1 MATTE
6 LKVKIDAAIN
16 AEPTLKALRE
26 LKQLQKETVAGSA
39 DYKKIQARINDIG
52 DAAKTAKGQS
62 EDWID
67 ALAGAGGPIG
77 MLGRG
82 LDTITSST
90 NKFGLALKATG
101 IGLIVALV
109 GQLVA
114 AFSQNEKAMKKL
126 EPIMIAFEQ
135 ILGGIFAA
143 LEPVFDLFIDL
154 AMKALPYVT
163 KGIGIF
169 YSTLF
174 GLYTF
179 IKDVFIGAGKMLVGV
194 FTLDMDLIKEGFGDL
209 KNSVSNGID
218 SAMSAYDRFDTGTKE
233 MTKTQKKNLK
243 DASDAHSKYLQER
256 KAQIEQE
263 QKMREAD
270 LNKQKAEAM
279 ASAKTEEEKLAIEK
293 KFAEDSYNSKKD
305 ALEKTRALYPKSS
318 QEYKDFTSQLINLES
333 EYVNKKT
340 ELRDKDKE
348 LAQKAFQD
356 EVKAAQDANKRKL
369 DDLTNTYNLQKQ
381 IYGENSKNAR
391 QAQDEIFAGQM
402 KSITD
407 EIALYDK
414 KKQAGQELTK
424 EEVARIEELK
434 SQQTALTTTIQ
445 VENDKRVKSD
455 IESSLKT
462 AEETKK
468 VREQEFADRMRLAEG
483 DLQAQQSILD
493 AKVAQ
498 DQAYYQ
504 KLLETEGLSAEQRK
518 KIEED
523 FTNTKRANAE
533 AQTQIEQKKFEAQQK
548 LLGATASA
556 LAAVSDIVGKN
567 TVAGKALAVAAS
579 LINTYAA
586 IAGQLAAFAKVP
598 VPAYAIVQAVATGLV
613 GFKAV
618 ADIIKT
624 PVPSGTSGGGGA
636 GTGAASG
643 TAVPKPRG
651 MFTGGL
657 VNGPGSGR
665 SDMIPAMLSNG
676 ESVINAQSTAMFKP
690 LLSSINAIGGG
701 KRFAD
706 GGLAVGGF
714 SQDQALRDLQDTLMT
729 SQQPIKTYVV
739 SSDMSNNQMMDRAIK
754 SRSTL

>member
-82 LDTITSST
+82 LDKITSST

-114 AFSQNEKAMKKL
+114 AFTQNEKAMKKL

-143 LEPVFDLFIDL
+143 LEPVFDMFIDL
-154 AMKALPYVT
+154 AMKALPYLT

-179 IKDVFIGAGKMLVGV
+179 IKDAFVGAGKMLVGV

-218 SAMSAYDRFDTGTKE
+218 SAMSAYGRFDQGTKE

-243 DASDAHSKYLQER
+243 ESSDAHDKYLQER

-263 QKMREAD
+263 LKDKEAQ
-270 LNKQKAEAM
+270 LAKEKALLM
-279 ASAKTEEEKLAIEK
+279 DGAKTEEEKLAIEK
-293 KFAEDSYNSKKD
+293 KFAQESYDAKKQS
-305 ALEKTRALYPKSS
+305 LEKIRALYPKDSK
-318 QEYKDFTSQLINLES
+318 EYKDYTAQLVSLEA
-333 EYVNKKT
+333 EYIGKKT
-340 ELRDKDKE
+340 ELRNKDKE

-356 EVKAAQDANKRKL
+356 EVKAAQDANKRKI

-381 IYGENSKNAR
+381 LYGENSKNAR

-407 EIALYDK
+407 ELALYDK
-414 KKQAGQELTK
+414 KKQSGVELTK
-424 EEVARIEELK
+424 EELARIQELK
-434 SQQTALTTTIQ
+434 NSQSSLTTAIQ
-445 VENDKRVKSD
+445 IENDKRIKSD
-455 IESSLKT
+455 IEAGLKL
-462 AEETKK
+462 AEERKK
-468 VREQEFADRMRLAEG
+468 ATDTAFADKMKAAEG
-483 DLQAQQSILD
+483 DFALQQKILD
-493 AKVAQ
+493 DKVEQ
-498 DQAYYQ
+498 DRLHYE
-504 KLLETEGLSAEQRK
+504 KLLAQKGLNADQIK
-518 KIEED
+518 KIQD
-523 FTNTKRANAE
+523 DQTANAKANAE
-533 AQTQIEQKKFEAQQK
+533 AQITIEQKKFDAQQK
-548 LLGATASA
+548 LLQATAA
-556 LAAVSDIVGKN
+556 GINAIADIIGKN

-579 LINTYAA
+579 LINTYSA
-586 IAGQLAAFAKVP
+586 IAGQLAAFSKVP
-598 VPAYAIVQAVATGLV
+598 IPAYAIAQAIGTGLV

-618 ADIIKT
+618 SDIIKT
-624 PVPSGTSGGGGA
+624 PIPNGSGSAGTPEKPRALWSGGYVSGA
-636 GTGAASG
+636 
-643 TAVPKPRG
+643 
-651 MFTGGL
+651 
-657 VNGPGSGR
+657 GSGR
-665 SDMIPAMLSNG
+665 SDMVPAMLSNG
-676 ESVINAQSTAMFKP
+676 ESVINAESTAMFRP

-714 SQDQALRDLQDTLMT
+714 SQDQALRDLQNTLS
-729 SQQPIKTYVV
+729 SQTPPIKTYVV
-739 SSDMSNNQMMDRAIK
+739 SSDMSNQQMMDRAIK

>member
-114 AFSQNEKAMKKL
+114 AFTQNEKAMKKL
-126 EPIMIAFEQ
+126 EPIMIGFEK
-135 ILGGIFAA
+135 ILGGIFEA
-143 LEPVFDLFIDL
+143 LEPVFDIFIDL

-163 KGIGIF
+163 KGIGIL

-179 IKDVFIGAGKMLVGV
+179 IKDVFVGAGKILVGV
-194 FTLDMDLIKEGFGDL
+194 FTLDMDTIKEGW
-209 KNSVSNGID
+209 NQITSSVSNGVD
-218 SAMSAYDRFDTGTKE
+218 AGMKAYDRFETGVEKT
-233 MTKTQKKNLK
+233 TKTQKKNLK
-243 DASDAHSKYLQER
+243 DASDAHEKYLQER
-256 KAQIEQE
+256 KAQIERE
-263 QKMREAD
+263 LKDREAQ
-270 LNKQKAEAM
+270 LAKEKALAM
-279 ASAKTEEEKLAIEK
+279 DATKTEEERLAIEK
-293 KFAEDSYNSKKD
+293 KFAEDSYLAKKQS
-305 ALEKTRALYPKSS
+305 LEKTRALYPQGSK
-318 QEYKDFTSQLINLES
+318 EYQDYTSQLTALEA
-333 EYVNKKT
+333 EYITKKT
-340 ELRDKDKE
+340 ELRNKDKE

-356 EVKAAQDANKRKL
+356 EVKAAQDANKRKI

-381 IYGENSKNAR
+381 LYGENSKNAR

-407 EIALYDK
+407 ELALYDK
-414 KKQAGQELTK
+414 KKQSGVELTK
-424 EEVARIEELK
+424 EELARIEELK
-434 SQQTALTTTIQ
+434 NSQSSLTTAIQ
-445 VENDKRVKSD
+445 IENDKRIKSD
-455 IESSLKT
+455 IEAGLKL
-462 AEETKK
+462 AEERKK
-468 VREQEFADRMRLAEG
+468 ASDTAFADKMKAAEG
-483 DLQAQQSILD
+483 DFALQQKILD
-493 AKVAQ
+493 DKVEQ
-498 DQAYYQ
+498 DRLHYE
-504 KLLETEGLSAEQRK
+504 KLLAQEGLTAEQRK
-518 KIEED
+518 KIQD
-523 FTNTKRANAE
+523 DQTANVKANAE
-533 AQTQIEQKKFEAQQK
+533 AQITIEQKKADAQMK
-548 LLGATASA
+548 LLQAVGAA
-556 LAAVSDIVGKN
+556 LNSLSDIVGKN

-579 LINTYAA
+579 LINTYSA
-586 IAGQLAAFAKVP
+586 IAGQLNTFSNAKPPIPIPGFAI
-598 VPAYAIVQAVATGLV
+598 AQAIATGLV

-618 ADIIKT
+618 SDIVKT
-624 PVPSGTSGGGGA
+624 QVPGGGGGPGGA
-636 GTGAASG
+636 GSTEQ
-643 TAVPKPRG
+643 PRKLAY
-651 MFTGGL
+651 GGL
-657 VNGPGSGR
+657 VSGPGSGR
-665 SDMIPAMLSNG
+665 SDMVPAMLSNG
-676 ESVINAQSTAMFKP
+676 ESVINAESTAMFRP

-714 SQDQALRDLQDTLMT
+714 SQDQALRDLQNTLS
-729 SQQPIKTYVV
+729 SQTPPIKTYVV
-739 SSDMSNNQMMDRAIK
+739 SSDMSNQQMMDRAIK